1 MRVGGQQQYAGQKSF
16 CSLATFLRNH
26 RGNMQSHLEFSNGR
40 TKEPQME
47 EREREKK
54 IFVHVVTKENQ
65 GIKYMHTLVHIL
77 KIHIVK
83 PL

>member
-1 MRVGGQQQYAGQKSF
+1 MQAKNLSVVLQHSYATIEEICNHIWNSAMVVQK
-16 CSLATFLRNH
+16 NH
-26 RGNMQSHLEFSNGR
+26 KWKR
-40 TKEPQME
+40 

-54 IFVHVVTKENQ
+54 IFVHVVTKDNQ

>member
-47 EREREKK
+47 ERERERE
-54 IFVHVVTKENQ
+54 ENICPCCHQ
-65 GIKYMHTLVHIL
+65 RKSRYQIYAHIGSYS
-77 KIHIVK
+77 
-83 PL
+83 